1 MINYNFYNQ
10 LVQNIEKILPI
21 SPKKAL
27 RNYYFLKKY
36 IFYDLLNFI
45 DFIKTLEKKNK
56 LSVEIKESLISLFT
70 PFISDDNIL
79 FNDVKIIEKNKE
91 PYIETAKIK
100 KIIDRLGLDKEN
112 ELNFWEGFI
121 HLVFELENYF
131 EFYGKEEI
139 KTKSLKEIKE
149 DLRKIVKGEKIDTG
163 SSEAL
168 LRCII

>member
-1 MINYNFYNQ
+1 MLNYNFYNQ
-10 LVQNIEKILPI
+10 LVQSLNKTLFFN
-21 SPKKAL
+21 PKKAL

-45 DFIKTLEKKNK
+45 DFIKTLEKRNK

-100 KIIDRLGLDKEN
+100 KIIDRLGLDKEK

-121 HLVFELENYF
+121 HLVFELENYL
-131 EFYGKEEI
+131 EFYDKEKI
-139 KTKSLKEIKE
+139 KTKSLKEIRE
-149 DLRKIVKGEKIDTG
+149 DLRKIVKDEKIDTG
-163 SSEAL
+163 SSEVYH
-168 LRCII
+168 INH

>member
-1 MINYNFYNQ
+1 MLNYNFYNQ
-10 LVQNIEKILPI
+10 LVQSLNKTL
-21 SPKKAL
+21 SFNPKKAL
-27 RNYYFLKKY
+27 KNYHFLKKY

-45 DFIKTLEKKNK
+45 DFIKTLEKRNK

-70 PFISDDNIL
+70 SFISDDNIL

-100 KIIDRLGLDKEN
+100 KIIDRLGLDKEK

-121 HLVFELENYF
+121 HLVFELENYL

-139 KTKSLKEIKE
+139 KTKSLKEIRE

-163 SSEAL
+163 SSEVYH
-168 LRCII
+168 INH

>member
-1 MINYNFYNQ
+1 MLNYNFYNQ
-10 LVQNIEKILPI
+10 LVQSLNKTL
-21 SPKKAL
+21 SFNPKKTL
-27 RNYYFLKKY
+27 RNYHFLKKY

-45 DFIKTLEKKNK
+45 DFIKTLEKRNK

-100 KIIDRLGLDKEN
+100 KIIDRLGLDKEK

-121 HLVFELENYF
+121 HLVFELENYL

-139 KTKSLKEIKE
+139 KTKSLKEIRE

-163 SSEAL
+163 SSEVYH
-168 LRCII
+168 INH

>member
-1 MINYNFYNQ
+1 MLNYNFYNQ
-10 LVQNIEKILPI
+10 LVQSLNKTL
-21 SPKKAL
+21 SFNPKKAL
-27 RNYYFLKKY
+27 ENYHFLKKY

-45 DFIKTLEKKNK
+45 DFIKTLEKRNK

-100 KIIDRLGLDKEN
+100 KIIDRLGLNKEK

-121 HLVFELENYF
+121 HLVFELENYL
-131 EFYGKEEI
+131 EFYDKEEI
-139 KTKSLKEIKE
+139 KTKSLKEIKQ
-149 DLRKIVKGEKIDTG
+149 DLRKLAKGEKIDTG
-163 SSEAL
+163 SSEVYH
-168 LRCII
+168 INH

>member
-36 IFYDLLNFI
+36 IFYDLLNFL
-45 DFIKTLEKKNK
+45 DFIKTLKEENK
-56 LSVEIKESLISLFT
+56 LFVEIKEILISELI

-79 FNDVKIIEKNKE
+79 FQDTKIIEKNKE

-100 KIIDRLGLDKEN
+100 KIIYRLDLNKEK
-112 ELNFWEGFI
+112 ELNFWEGVI
-121 HLVFELENYF
+121 NLITELENYL
-131 EFYGKEEI
+131 EFYNIEEI
-139 KTKSLKEIKE
+139 KTKSLKEIRE
-149 DLRKIVKGEKIDTG
+149 DLRKIAKGEKIYTG
-163 SSEAL
+163 SSEL
-168 LRCII
+168 YHINH